1 MNTPKTA
8 IFLPTKPLDLLL
20 DFVNVKTWNRE
31 ELRRLQ
37 TTYSMA
43 TTIGGQ
49 ARGYDDNVMLRGV
62 KGVFLIVD
70 NPDSLWINAPKVQ
83 DEDFFLAL
91 ENLQNE
97 WRERLIQTQERGPN
111 IEFLRQAS
119 AGVQWR
125 VIEAENPFAPRVGPF
140 NFQPGPLDEFLEI
153 RFLDAALTQGD
164 DLKRLRICENPAC
177 RKMYLYNRPI
187 QKYCD
192 TTCKDSFH
200 NKIKIESGY
209 LARHQAIGRIEKPDT
224 YRKHY

>member
-1 MNTPKTA
+1 MRP
-8 IFLPTKPLDLLL
+8 IDLIL
-20 DFVNVKTWNRE
+20 DFVNVKIWSRE

-49 ARGYDDNVMLRGV
+49 SRGYDDNVMLRGV
-62 KGVFLIVD
+62 KGVFLIDD

-91 ENLQNE
+91 ENLQAE
-97 WRERLIQTQERGPN
+97 WRKRLLQTQERGPN

-119 AGVQWR
+119 AGVQWG
-125 VIEAENPFAPRVGPF
+125 VIETENPFAPRVGPF

-164 DLKRLRICENPAC
+164 DFKRLRTCNNPEC
-177 RKMYLYNRPI
+177 LRVFLYNRSK
-187 QKYCD
+187 QKFCEDACRRSYNNRKMVE
-192 TTCKDSFH
+192 T
-200 NKIKIESGY
+200 GY
-209 LARHQAIGRIEKPDT
+209 LKRHQQMKRAEGDER
-224 YRKHY
+224 YM